1 MTLHKSALIVLV
13 MFLWAVCFPLIVA
26 GFAYAPHLTFAAL
39 RAFLA
44 GSALVVLGMILG
56 RPWPRG
62 GRVWLAIFGIGL
74 GATSLGF
81 LGMFMASEFISPG
94 LATVLA
100 NAQPLMAAA
109 LAAAVLGERLG
120 GRGKAGLALGFA
132 GIVLIATP
140 QFQAPAGSAFGLGA
154 VYILLAA
161 VGITISNVLIRA
173 LAGRADTLM
182 AMGSQM
188 LIGGIPLTLAAFLY
202 EDPMSV
208 TGSWN
213 FVLILLAISLFGT
226 SLAYWLW
233 SEILRTTDLSRA
245 NAFAFLVPGFG
256 LAMGAAFFGE
266 TVGLLTG
273 LGILVTLLGIAV
285 TNTDRVEPLASSDPS
300 AADQNLKTC
309 NECRSQASL
318 SGSAVERAP

>member
-1 MTLHKSALIVLV
+1 MTFRKSSLIILV

-44 GSALVVLGMILG
+44 GTALVALGMILR

-62 GRVWLAIFGIGL
+62 RGVWFGLVGIGL

-109 LAAAVLGERLG
+109 LAIAMLGERLG
-120 GRGKAGLALGFA
+120 GRGKAGLALGFV
-132 GIVLIATP
+132 GIVLIAAP
-140 QFQAPAGSAFGLGA
+140 QFQASAENAFGLGA
-154 VYILLAA
+154 AYILLAA

-173 LAGRADTLM
+173 LAERVDTLM

-188 LIGGIPLTLAAFLY
+188 LIGGIPLMLGAFLF

-208 TGSWN
+208 TISLT
-213 FVLILLAISLFGT
+213 FVLILFAISLFGT

-266 TVGLLTG
+266 TIRLLTG
-273 LGILVTLLGIAV
+273 LGILVTLVGIAM
-285 TNTDRVEPLASSDPS
+285 TNMDRPDPVQTSDAS
-300 AADQNLKTC
+300 
-309 NECRSQASL
+309 
-318 SGSAVERAP
+318 V

>member
-1 MTLHKSALIVLV
+1 MTIRKSSLIVLV
-13 MFLWAVCFPLIVA
+13 MFLWAACFPLIVV

-39 RAFLA
+39 RALLA
-44 GSALVVLGMILG
+44 GSALVALGMLFG

-62 GRVWLAIFGIGL
+62 MRVWFAIVGIGL

-81 LGMFMASEFISPG
+81 LGMFMASEFILPG

-109 LAAAVLGERLG
+109 LATAVLGERLG
-120 GRGKAGLALGFA
+120 GRGKAGLALGFV
-132 GIVLIATP
+132 GIILIAAP
-140 QFQAPAGSAFGLGA
+140 QYQAPAGSAFGLGA
-154 VYILLAA
+154 AYILLAA
-161 VGITISNVLIRA
+161 VGITISNVLIRV

-188 LIGGIPLTLAAFLY
+188 LIGGVPLALGAFLF

-208 TGSWN
+208 TFSLQ
-213 FVLILLAISLFGT
+213 FVVILLAISLLGT

-256 LAMGAAFFGE
+256 LAMGAIFFGE
-266 TVGLLTG
+266 TIGLLTS
-273 LGILVTLLGIAV
+273 LGILVTLVGVAMTNLDHPEPEHAPDAAV
-285 TNTDRVEPLASSDPS
+285 
-300 AADQNLKTC
+300 K
-309 NECRSQASL
+309 
-318 SGSAVERAP
+318 

>member
-1 MTLHKSALIVLV
+1 MTLRKSSLIILV
-13 MFLWAVCFPLIVA
+13 MFLWAACFPLIVA
-26 GFAYAPHLTFAAL
+26 GFAYAPHLTFAAM

-44 GSALVVLGMILG
+44 GSALVVLGVMLG

-62 GRVWLAIFGIGL
+62 KRVWFGIVGIGI

-81 LGMFMASEFISPG
+81 LGMFMASEFVSPG

-100 NAQPLMAAA
+100 NTQPLMAAA
-109 LAAAVLGERLG
+109 VAIAMLGERLG
-120 GRGKAGLALGFA
+120 GRGKAGLTLGFV
-132 GIVLIATP
+132 GIVLIAAP
-140 QFQAPAGSAFGLGA
+140 QLQGPAGGAFGLGTA
-154 VYILLAA
+154 YIFLAA
-161 VGITISNVLIRA
+161 LGITISNVLIRA
-173 LAGRADTLM
+173 LAGRVDAII

-188 LIGGIPLTLAAFLY
+188 LIGGVPLLLGAFLY

-208 TGSWN
+208 TITLD

-266 TVGLLTG
+266 SIGLLTG
-273 LGILVTLLGIAV
+273 LGILVTLVGVAM
-285 TNTDRVEPLASSDPS
+285 TNVDRPKSTQTADAS
-300 AADQNLKTC
+300 AN
-309 NECRSQASL
+309 
-318 SGSAVERAP
+318 

>member
-1 MTLHKSALIVLV
+1 MTIRKASLIVLV

-26 GFAYAPHLTFAAL
+26 GFSYAPHLTFASL

-44 GSALVVLGMILG
+44 GSALVALGMIFG

-62 GRVWLAIFGIGL
+62 MRVWLAIVGIGL

-81 LGMFMASEFISPG
+81 LGMFMASEFILPG

-100 NAQPLMAAA
+100 NAQPLMAAV
-109 LAAAVLGERLG
+109 LATAVLGERLG
-120 GRGKAGLALGFA
+120 GRGKAGLALGSV
-132 GIVLIATP
+132 GIVLIAAP
-140 QFQAPAGSAFGLGA
+140 QVQAPAGSAFGLGA
-154 VYILLAA
+154 AYILLAA
-161 VGITISNVLIRA
+161 LGITISNVLIRA

-188 LIGGIPLTLAAFLY
+188 LIGGVPLTVGAFLY
-202 EDPMSV
+202 EEPMSV
-208 TGSWN
+208 TFSPQ
-213 FVLILLAISLFGT
+213 FVLILLAISLLGT

-256 LAMGAAFFGE
+256 LAMGAIFFGE
-266 TVGLLTG
+266 TIGLLTS
-273 LGILVTLLGIAV
+273 LGILVTLVGIAM
-285 TNTDRVEPLASSDPS
+285 TNTDRSEAEKSPEPCA
-300 AADQNLKTC
+300 K
-309 NECRSQASL
+309 
-318 SGSAVERAP
+318 

>member
-120 GRGKAGLALGFA
+120 VSK
-132 GIVLIATP
+132 I
-140 QFQAPAGSAFGLGA
+140 
-154 VYILLAA
+154 
-161 VGITISNVLIRA
+161 
-173 LAGRADTLM
+173 
-182 AMGSQM
+182 
-188 LIGGIPLTLAAFLY
+188 
-202 EDPMSV
+202 
-208 TGSWN
+208 
-213 FVLILLAISLFGT
+213 LILMTLITSFNDFNHFLRATYPRCVTVNFLISF
-226 SLAYWLW
+226 
-233 SEILRTTDLSRA
+233 D
-245 NAFAFLVPGFG
+245 
-256 LAMGAAFFGE
+256 
-266 TVGLLTG
+266 
-273 LGILVTLLGIAV
+273 ILV
-285 TNTDRVEPLASSDPS
+285 
-300 AADQNLKTC
+300 
-309 NECRSQASL
+309 
-318 SGSAVERAP
+318 

>member
-1 MTLHKSALIVLV
+1 MTIRKSSLIVLV
-13 MFLWAVCFPLIVA
+13 MFLWAACFPLIVA

-44 GSALVVLGMILG
+44 GSALLALGIFLG

-62 GRVWLAIFGIGL
+62 MRVWLAIFGIGV
-74 GATSLGF
+74 GATSIGF
-81 LGMFMASEFISPG
+81 LGMFMASEFILPG

-109 LAAAVLGERLG
+109 LAIAVLGERLG
-120 GRGKAGLALGFA
+120 GRGKAGLALGFV
-132 GIVLIATP
+132 GIVLIAAP
-140 QFQAPAGSAFGLGA
+140 QFQEPAGSAFGLGA
-154 VYILLAA
+154 AYILLAA

-188 LIGGIPLTLAAFLY
+188 LIGGVPLFVAAFLY
-202 EDPMSV
+202 EQPMSV
-208 TGSWN
+208 TFSPQ
-213 FVLILLAISLFGT
+213 FLLILLAISLLGT

-256 LAMGAAFFGE
+256 LAMGVAFFGE
-266 TVGLLTG
+266 SIGLLTS
-273 LGILVTLLGIAV
+273 LGIFVTLVGIAM
-285 TNTDRVEPLASSDPS
+285 TNMDRPEPA
-300 AADQNLKTC
+300 
-309 NECRSQASL
+309 QASDA
-318 SGSAVERAP
+318 SVK

>member
-1 MTLHKSALIVLV
+1 MTIRKSSLIVLV
-13 MFLWAVCFPLIVA
+13 MFLWAACFPLIVA

-44 GSALVVLGMILG
+44 GTALVALGMILG
-56 RPWPRG
+56 RSWPRG
-62 GRVWLAIFGIGL
+62 MRVWLAIFGIGL

-81 LGMFMASEFISPG
+81 LGMFMASEFILPG

-109 LAAAVLGERLG
+109 LAIVVLGERLG
-120 GRGKAGLALGFA
+120 GRSKAGLALGFI
-132 GIVLIATP
+132 GILLIAAP
-140 QFQAPAGSAFGLGA
+140 QYQAPAGNTFVLGA
-154 VYILLAA
+154 SYILLAA

-173 LAGRADTLM
+173 LAERADTLM

-188 LIGGIPLTLAAFLY
+188 LIGGVPLTVGAVLY

-208 TGSWN
+208 TFSPQ
-213 FVLILLAISLFGT
+213 FILILLTISLFGT

-233 SEILRTTDLSRA
+233 SEILRTTELSRA

-256 LAMGAAFFGE
+256 LAMGVVFFGE
-266 TVGLLTG
+266 SIGLLTG
-273 LGILVTLLGIAV
+273 LGILVTLVGIAM
-285 TNTDRVEPLASSDPS
+285 TNMDRPKSTLTADAS
-300 AADQNLKTC
+300 AN
-309 NECRSQASL
+309 
-318 SGSAVERAP
+318 